1 MGDKGK
7 EDKKIIEHKDIKDM
21 RVHNVR
27 WIAFL
32 IFYFYVAK
40 NDESI
45 SCELGDSK
53 LEPTLLLSEG
63 YVEMSE
69 DEDN

>member
-1 MGDKGK
+1 
-7 EDKKIIEHKDIKDM
+7 M
-21 RVHNVR
+21 RIHNVR

-32 IFYFYVAK
+32 FFYFYVAK

-53 LEPTLLLSEG
+53 IITK
-63 YVEMSE
+63 
-69 DEDN
+69 